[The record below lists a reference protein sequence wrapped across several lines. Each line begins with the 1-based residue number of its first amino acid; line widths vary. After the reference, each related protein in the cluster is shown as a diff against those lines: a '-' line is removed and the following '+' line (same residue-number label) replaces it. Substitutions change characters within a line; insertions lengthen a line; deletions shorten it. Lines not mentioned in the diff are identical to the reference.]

1 MSALREWLAMDGFA
15 WPWMLLA
22 IPLPLL
28 VHLLLPARGGDA
40 QRIANAGSVAAKP
53 RGLPWL
59 ALIAWCLLCIAAARP
74 QQLGPAIAPP
84 QVGRDLMLA
93 VDLSASMGEEDMEL
107 GGRIVDRLTA
117 AKAVLADFLDRRV
130 GDRVGLVVFGER
142 AYALTP
148 LTADRDSVREQLQGS
163 VVGLVGRATAIGD
176 AIALSTKRLQ
186 KQPTDQRVLILLTD
200 GVNTAGTLEP
210 DKAAQIARD
219 NRVRIH
225 AIAFGGDGG
234 GLSCSGLSWRGCCC
248 CGLSPRACCFCWRFS
263 CACFCWPSPPLPR
276 CSPCGLRRCSSR
288 RPRLSRSLRRPPRS
302 SRRPSP
308 SFRAGCGAGA
318 GAAGAPANRPRSQPI
333 TPPVAG
339 TGCGAGT
346 WATGCGAGTSTGIG
360 FGSRSGAGCAGLT
373 LVTAGAGGMLS
384 WALVSEMVAS
394 LRGVPRW

>member
-1 MSALREWLAMDGFA
+1 MNLLRDLLAVEGFA
-15 WPWMLLA
+15 WPWLLLA

-28 VHLLLPARGGDA
+28 VHLLVPARVIDDA
-40 QRIANAGSVAAKP
+40 ALRVPWGERLQRVAGSGAIATRP

-59 ALIAWCLLCIAAARP
+59 LLIAWCLLCIAAARP

-84 QVGRDLMLA
+84 QAGRDLMLA
-93 VDLSASMGEEDMEL
+93 VDLSASMGEEDMTL
-107 GGRIVDRLTA
+107 GGRAVDRLTA

-163 VVGLVGRATAIGD
+163 VVGLAGRATAIGD

-186 KQPTDQRVLILLTD
+186 KQPADQRVLILLTD

-234 GLSCSGLSWRGCCC
+234 GLSVFGFQLPMGGDEVDEAGLQRIAALTG
-248 CGLSPRACCFCWRFS
+248 GRFFRARDT
-263 CACFCWPSPPLPR
+263 AALAGIYAEIDTLEPVQRQGQAVRPKIERYPLP
-276 CSPCGLRRCSSR
+276 L
-288 RPRLSRSLRRPPRS
+288 
-302 SRRPSP
+302 
-308 SFRAGCGAGA
+308 AGA
-318 GAAGAPANRPRSQPI
+318 LLL
-333 TPPVAG
+333 
-339 TGCGAGT
+339 
-346 WATGCGAGTSTGIG
+346 
-360 FGSRSGAGCAGLT
+360 GL
-373 LVTAGAGGMLS
+373 L
-384 WALVSEMVAS
+384 ALLA
-394 LRGVPRW
+394 RRRA